1 MMLVVR
7 TIGKGLRETKGT
19 HCVQRILRD
28 LPLGITPWTVARQ
41 APLVHGIFHA
51 RILKHIAISYS
62 SASSQPGDQNHISS
76 IDRRILYHLSRLGSG
91 QKREY
96 KSVYFVPHHVLLNNE
111 MQVEDVNA

>member
-1 MMLVVR
+1 MH
-7 TIGKGLRETKGT
+7 IHAHASESA
-19 HCVQRILRD
+19 
-28 LPLGITPWTVARQ
+28 TPWTVALQ
-41 APLVHGIFHA
+41 APLVHRIFHA

-76 IDRRILYHLSRLGSG
+76 IDRRILYHLSRLGSR